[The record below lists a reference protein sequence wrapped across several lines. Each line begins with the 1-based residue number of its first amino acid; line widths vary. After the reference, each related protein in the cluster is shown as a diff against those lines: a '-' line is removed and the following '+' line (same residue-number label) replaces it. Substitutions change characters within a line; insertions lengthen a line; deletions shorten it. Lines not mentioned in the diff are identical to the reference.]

1 MLNVAFKNTHHCLP
15 KQPTAHLDWIITC
28 QSFFLWKHLFS
39 EQRRAVITLCGLS
52 EGGNSANWAIRAEA
66 GSGLHLMG
74 ACMGEWHHARG
85 DNSVSVRTSQ
95 GKASDCAVKRARSV
109 DWHTTSLTIQP
120 PLGSGLIKL
129 PFRPQNGRI
138 AMSHFLIEAVTAH

>member
-1 MLNVAFKNTHHCLP
+1 MLNMAFTNTHHCLP

-39 EQRRAVITLCGLS
+39 EQWRAVITLRGVS
-52 EGGNSANWAIRAEA
+52 EGGNSANWAIIAEA
-66 GSGLHLMG
+66 GSGLRLMG
-74 ACMGEWHHARG
+74 ACMGERHHAQG
-85 DNSVSVRTSQ
+85 DNSMSVRTSQ
-95 GKASDCAVKRARSV
+95 KKRGKASDCAVKRARSV
-109 DWHTTSLTIQP
+109 DWHTTGLTIQP

-138 AMSHFLIEAVTAH
+138 ARALFQLPS